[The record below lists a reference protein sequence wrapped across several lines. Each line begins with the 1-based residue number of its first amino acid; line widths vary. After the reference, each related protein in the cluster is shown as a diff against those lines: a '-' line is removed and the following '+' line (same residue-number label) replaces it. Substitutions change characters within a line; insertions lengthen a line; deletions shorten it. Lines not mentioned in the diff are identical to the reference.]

1 MKALLYTKPFH
12 LEYTDVPDP
21 EVPAENVLVRVEA
34 CGVCGSDVHGYTGS
48 TGRRIPPLIMG
59 HEASGVVEECGLEV
73 SNFQI
78 GDRVCFDSTVY
89 CNRCQSCLRGQYNRC
104 RRRQVLGVATPES
117 KRDGAF
123 AQFVSIPWWIVSK
136 LPDQIGFT
144 QAALLEPV
152 SIAVHATNRTPLS
165 TNSRVLIIGAG
176 TIGLFLAQAVR
187 LKGVRQLIVSDI
199 NEHRLQTLQSLQIQD
214 AVNPQTINL
223 KELVLERTEQYGV
236 DIAFDAVGLAE
247 TFQQALELTGSGGH
261 VTLIGNIEKSVKLNL
276 QDLISRELTLSGTYA
291 NAGEYQSCID
301 LVSSG
306 QIQVDP
312 LISEVLP
319 LKEGQSAFER
329 LHAAQENLIKIILK
343 P

>member
-1 MKALLYTKPFH
+1 MKALLYTRPFH
-12 LEYTDVPDP
+12 FEYTDVPDP
-21 EVPAENVLVRVEA
+21 EVPAENILVRVEA

-59 HEASGVVEECGLEV
+59 HEASGIIEECGQAV
-73 SNFQI
+73 SNFQK

-89 CNRCQSCLRGQYNRC
+89 CNRCQPCLQGKFNRC
-104 RRRQVLGVATPES
+104 RQRQVLGVATSES
-117 KRDGAF
+117 KRNGAF
-123 AQFVSIPWWIVSK
+123 AQFVSVPWWIALK
-136 LPDQIGFT
+136 LPDHMGLI

-165 TNSRVLIIGAG
+165 TDSRVLIIGAG

-187 LKGVRQLIVSDI
+187 LKGVSQLIVSDI
-199 NEHRLQTLQSLQIQD
+199 NEHRLQTIQSLQIPD
-214 AVNPQTINL
+214 VVNPETTNL
-223 KELVLERTEQYGV
+223 KEFVLERTEQAGV
-236 DIAFDAVGLAE
+236 DIAFDAVGLE
-247 TFQQALELTGSGGH
+247 KTFQQALSLTRSGGH
-261 VTLIGNIEKSVKLNL
+261 ITLIGNIEQAVELNL

-291 NAGEYQSCID
+291 NAGEYQSCMD

-312 LISEVLP
+312 LISEILP
-319 LKEGQSAFER
+319 LKEGQSAFDR